1 VNQQDAA
8 DRAPH
13 RSRVKHL
20 HRYRGI
26 VAACVFAVSGL
37 CVGVPAR
44 ATTIAHTLRIATAEE
59 VATLNP
65 ELNTQTIVLYL
76 SQMTAAYAF
85 RLDHENRLSPEL
97 ATDVPTTRNGGI
109 SKDGKTITLHLRK
122 GVKWSDGSPFD
133 ADDVAFTIAAIN
145 NPSNSVATRHGFD
158 QITQVDEPDKFTV
171 VAHLKS
177 PFGAIVPTLFASNGG
192 LAILPKHILGR
203 LHDMNDVPFNA
214 LPVGIGPF
222 RYAAWRRGDQ
232 IVLDRNPNYWRG
244 RAALEHIVMK
254 LIPDRNT
261 VLTQLQSGELD
272 LWYPVGGSFFSRV
285 SRIPN
290 VHIIRQPGY
299 AINQVLF
306 NVTGP
311 VLAQRSVRQALRYA
325 VDRRSL
331 REKVGHGIGL
341 LQNVIVPAVDPS
353 TPKDIAFTPF
363 DVAKANAILD
373 AAGWRRGSDGVRQK
387 DGNRLS
393 LALVSSTGT
402 PDADTTIELVRTWW
416 NEIGVQL
423 DVRRYRSEVLFGPYA
438 SGGILANGRF
448 DLMFLGQVLPAP
460 FDLTL
465 AYGCKMIPPAGQNY
479 TRSCNPKLDALLA
492 KYDTTYDDS
501 ARARLL
507 SQALQTIDD
516 EALVIVTTG
525 REDLFGVNDAVK
537 NFSPNSATPFDDLL
551 QVDVGG
557 S

>member
-1 VNQQDAA
+1 MCVCAA
-8 DRAPH
+8 
-13 RSRVKHL
+13 
-20 HRYRGI
+20 
-26 VAACVFAVSGL
+26 SGL
-37 CVGVPAR
+37 CAGLPVC

-65 ELNTQTIVLYL
+65 ELNAQAILLYL

-85 RLDHENRLSPEL
+85 RLDHENRLTPEL
-97 ATDVPTTRNGGI
+97 ATEIPTARNGGI

-122 GVKWSDGSPFD
+122 GVKWSDGQPFD
-133 ADDVAFTIAAIN
+133 ADDLAFTIAAIN

-158 QITQVDEPDKFTV
+158 QITNVEEPDKLTL
-171 VAHLKS
+171 VAHLKA

-192 LAILPKHILGR
+192 VAILPKHILGG
-203 LHDMNDVPFNA
+203 LHDMNDAPFNA

-222 RYAAWRRGDQ
+222 RYAAWRRGEQ
-232 IVLDRNPNYWRG
+232 IVLDRNPYYWRG
-244 RAALEHIVMK
+244 SARLEHIVMK

-272 LWYPVGGSFFSRV
+272 LWYPFGGSFFSRV
-285 SRIPN
+285 SAIPN
-290 VHIIRQPGY
+290 VHVIRQPGY
-299 AINQVLF
+299 GINEVLF

-325 VDRRSL
+325 VDRRL
-331 REKVGHGIGL
+331 IREKVGHGIGL
-341 LQNVIVPAVDPS
+341 LQNVVVPTVDPS

-363 DVAKANAILD
+363 DIAKANAILD
-373 AAGWRRGSDGVRQK
+373 AAGWRRGADGVRQK

-393 LALVSSTGT
+393 VALVSSTGT
-402 PDADTTIELVRTWW
+402 PDADTIIELVRTWW

-423 DVRRYRSEVLFGPYA
+423 DVRRYQSEVLFGPYA
-438 SGGILANGRF
+438 SGGILLNGRF
-448 DLMFLGQVLPAP
+448 DVMFLGQVLPAP

-465 AYGCKMIPPAGQNY
+465 AFGCKQIPPAGQNY
-479 TRSCNPKLDALLA
+479 PRYCNPKLDAVLA

-507 SQALQTIDD
+507 SLALHLIDD
-516 EALVIVTTG
+516 EALVIVTIG
-525 REDLFGVNDAVK
+525 REDLFGVNTAVK
-537 NFSPNSATPFDDLL
+537 DFRPNSATPFDDLL
-551 QVDVGG
+551 NVDVSG